1 MMETGHTLRLGCT
14 WFQFSEAIKS
24 ACIFSMK
31 TTRNTRTMNS
41 IDLRN
46 LRLQM
51 GFSLKELS
59 IVTKIPYRTLQD
71 YEYGQRGIPNRVAR
85 LLREEAAKEKR
96 IKAALYK
103 GIEQRVEQEF
113 PNGFASEVNE

>member
-1 MMETGHTLRLGCT
+1 
-14 WFQFSEAIKS
+14 
-24 ACIFSMK
+24 MK
-31 TTRNTRTMNS
+31 TKKSTRIMDNVDM
-41 IDLRN
+41 RN

-51 GFSLKELS
+51 GFSLSELS

-113 PNGFASEVNE
+113 PNGFVSESDE

>member
-1 MMETGHTLRLGCT
+1 MMETGHTLRLDCT
-14 WFQFSEAIKS
+14 WFLSSEDIKS
-24 ACIFSMK
+24 ACVFAMK
-31 TTRNTRTMNS
+31 TKKSTRIMNNV
-41 IDLRN
+41 DMRN
-46 LRLQM
+46 LRESM

-96 IKAALYK
+96 IKTALYK

-113 PNGFASEVNE
+113 PNGFVSEVVE